1 MAQMC
6 IVSQTMLIF
15 LYFKPH
21 TMVIIH
27 LDQALE
33 HGSFKHYVMRYFKT
47 EVYDKIYYSKTQ
59 NHGLASR
66 LLSLSVFIYKVE
78 TSGDEEDLNS
88 ILTRTSRKVALV
100 KRSNVPSDPEL
111 HHKRQ
116 IPLKQDTLIRYRFH
130 ILFAVIFSLMI
141 MSLFMH

>member
-1 MAQMC
+1 M
-6 IVSQTMLIF
+6 
-15 LYFKPH
+15 
-21 TMVIIH
+21 
-27 LDQALE
+27 
-33 HGSFKHYVMRYFKT
+33 
-47 EVYDKIYYSKTQ
+47 
-59 NHGLASR
+59 
-66 LLSLSVFIYKVE
+66 SLFVFIYKVE

-130 ILFAVIFSLMI
+130 TLFAVFLSLMI
-141 MSLFMH
+141 RKCHFSFKNIIVRIF

>member
-1 MAQMC
+1 M
-6 IVSQTMLIF
+6 
-15 LYFKPH
+15 
-21 TMVIIH
+21 
-27 LDQALE
+27 
-33 HGSFKHYVMRYFKT
+33 
-47 EVYDKIYYSKTQ
+47 
-59 NHGLASR
+59 
-66 LLSLSVFIYKVE
+66 SLCVFIYKVE

-130 ILFAVIFSLMI
+130 TLFAVYFSLMI
-141 MSLFMH
+141 KNVTFHALT

>member
-1 MAQMC
+1 M
-6 IVSQTMLIF
+6 IEF
-15 LYFKPH
+15 
-21 TMVIIH
+21 II
-27 LDQALE
+27 LKL
-33 HGSFKHYVMRYFKT
+33 
-47 EVYDKIYYSKTQ
+47 

-130 ILFAVIFSLMI
+130 TLFAVFFSLE